1 MALSKEQLNYFAK
14 FIEKELGIVY
24 SETNEYQLR
33 SRLSEIQTLIGLSSE
48 EELYHKAVTGGIDG
62 QFRELLL
69 DLATNNETSFFRDP
83 NLFRAIETVLLP
95 KTLEAKGGLPI
106 RVWCAATSTG
116 QEPYTLAMI
125 FAEARARGL
134 NAQLDFLGTDISGR
148 VLERSKQGLYS
159 QLEVQRGLPV
169 TLMLKYFEKVEQG
182 PNGQTPGWQLKA
194 SIKQGMKFS
203 KLNLLEEWGPRHGPF
218 DWVFC
223 RNVLIYQNVENKKL
237 VLKKIHQSLSP
248 GGVLILGAA
257 ESLVGLSDGFDPVQ
271 IDSAFVYR
279 KK

>member
-1 MALSKEQLNYFAK
+1 
-14 FIEKELGIVY
+14 
-24 SETNEYQLR
+24 
-33 SRLSEIQTLIGLSSE
+33 
-48 EELYHKAVTGGIDG
+48 
-62 QFRELLL
+62 
-69 DLATNNETSFFRDP
+69 
-83 NLFRAIETVLLP
+83 
-95 KTLEAKGGLPI
+95 
-106 RVWCAATSTG
+106 
-116 QEPYTLAMI
+116 MI